1 MEDSGFLLYADLEP
15 EGLARLDAAPDEDAA
30 RAILAELLKLPTQSG
45 LRQEVLLELYMN
57 TLRFAREKGFSVEKT
72 STFFSIIMRN
82 HKEMVDA
89 FLPPDRSWEF
99 LKSLLER
106 HSVQR
111 PPHSV
116 GIFTLD
122 ELKAIT
128 SFALTNYYAHFKLYR
143 YAFTLRHVKEIDVRT
158 SWAELPPASF
168 PPLGTGVEVD
178 PLAEA
183 APAPAPA
190 APIPIEIPP
199 IELHADVPDAV
210 KEAVEAQIAAQVAA
224 MRAQLEQQY
233 ADSAAQHVEQIKSLE
248 QPVLVLCL
256 HGGRSPRGCARG
268 TRRPREG
275 AARRRIRLDAVI
287 VLFAADRRAGALP
300 CARPR

>member
-1 MEDSGFLLYADLEP
+1 MPAKEDSGFLLYADLEP
-15 EGLARLDAAPDEDAA
+15 EGLARLDAAKDEDAA
-30 RAILAELLKLPTQSG
+30 RAILAELLKLPAQSG

-128 SFALTNYYAHFKLYR
+128 HFALTNYYAHFKLYR

-183 APAPAPA
+183 PAATAPAP
-190 APIPIEIPP
+190 PIPIEIPP

-210 KEAVEAQIAAQVAA
+210 KEVVEAQIAAQVAA

-233 ADSAAQHVEQIKSLE
+233 ADSAAQHVDQIKSLE
-248 QPVLVLCL
+248 
-256 HGGRSPRGCARG
+256 
-268 TRRPREG
+268 
-275 AARRRIRLDAVI
+275 AAL
-287 VLFAADRRAGALP
+287 AAK
-300 CARPR
+300 